1 MTKEERLSAII
12 ELLEKNNFATVAYL
26 SKELHYS
33 HATINRDLNELDRQG
48 LIKRV
53 WGGVETVKTDVV
65 PLLFRYEKSK
75 SSKMKV
81 AKAAAAL
88 VNDGDTV
95 IIDGA
100 TTTQYIGQY
109 LIKKKR
115 IHVITNNI
123 ALASYLS
130 KHDIWV
136 TVLGGDIVDKPYMTD
151 GDEAIEMLSHY
162 YADIAFFATSSI
174 TSDGLIGDCEKI
186 FWRSHKEMINRSK
199 QIYYL
204 MDHEKLDTPLY
215 YVTCDL
221 GSIHGIISDC
231 AFPESL
237 HKKYPRVRF
246 IELEDAANSQ

>member
-1 MTKEERLSAII
+1 MTKEERLNAII
-12 ELLEKNNFATVAYL
+12 DLIEKNNFATVAYL
-26 SKELHYS
+26 SKELNYS
-33 HATINRDLNELDRQG
+33 HATINRDIAELDRQG

-53 WGGVETVKTDVV
+53 WGGVEALKTDAV

-81 AKAAAAL
+81 AKAAASL

-95 IIDGA
+95 MIDGA
-100 TTTQYIGQY
+100 TTTQFIGQY
-109 LIKKKR
+109 LIKKKH

-136 TVLGGDIVDKPYMTD
+136 TVLGGDIIDKPYMTD
-151 GDEAIEMLSHY
+151 GDETIEMISHY
-162 YADIAFFATSSI
+162 YADIAFFATSAIS
-174 TSDGLIGDCEKI
+174 SEGLIGDCEKI
-186 FWRSHKEMINRSK
+186 FWRSHKEMIRRSK

-204 MDHEKLDTPLY
+204 MDHEKIDTPLF

-231 AFPESL
+231 ALPEAL

-246 IELEDAANSQ
+246 IELEDLTNS